1 MKSKILLL
9 TFIFVSTLFLN
20 SIAQDKIDLEFKES
34 KSVGNELHFKFLL
47 TNNTS
52 SSDLLILLND
62 TKLYDDE
69 GNSFTS
75 VRIHL
80 GEKEKVYGAVQENCP
95 KGIPMKLKIVF
106 KDAASNLKKIK
117 QLNFTL
123 KEYGGSG
130 DYTKTFENIDVPTTT
145 NEKVLKASNDPM
157 YFEIEDGVF
166 AKHIKSSKN
175 NKIVT
180 AEFMIENTNY
190 DKEIVFNFNG
200 TRIIDDLGNVSKVKT
215 MTFGSMVKTYGGVS
229 QKLPQNVPVK
239 LLVTFELIDPSAS
252 ILKVLD
258 LGKPGNMFQLK
269 DIKL

>member
-1 MKSKILLL
+1 MKIKIVLL
-9 TFIFVSTLFLN
+9 TGIMIAFTFCGLAQTVDLQLKECK
-20 SIAQDKIDLEFKES
+20 SI
-34 KSVGNELHFKFLL
+34 GNELHINFLL

-75 VRIHL
+75 VRIQL

-95 KGIPMKLKIVF
+95 NGIPMKLKIVF
-106 KDAASNLKKIK
+106 KDAASNLKKINK
-117 QLNFTL
+117 LNFTV

-130 DYTKTFENIDVPTTT
+130 DYAKTFENIDVPTTT
-145 NEKVLKASNDPM
+145 NEKVLKAFNDPM

-166 AKHIKSSKN
+166 AKHIISGKN

-180 AEFMIENTNY
+180 VEFMIENTNY

-200 TRIIDDLGNVSKVKT
+200 TRVIDDLGNVAKVKS
-215 MTFGSMVKTYGGVS
+215 MTFGTMVKTYGGVS

-239 LLVTFELIDPSAS
+239 LLVIFELNDPSAS

-258 LGKPGNMFQLK
+258 LGKPGNIFQLK
-269 DIKL
+269 DINL